1 MKQQQMRL
9 SYITLAV
16 TDFPSMFVFYQ
27 ALGLPVHKLGKDP
40 EQPFAMFAM
49 GSLILALYPKA
60 LLAKQAG
67 CAIEGDNSA
76 LSLSLNV
83 ADKNQVNITLELA
96 LAHGARITR
105 TPFQPE
111 WGGYCGYFKDPEANL
126 WEVVWHEKYHHQPE
140 FANL

>member
-1 MKQQQMRL
+1 
-9 SYITLAV
+9 
-16 TDFPSMFVFYQ
+16 MFAFYQ
-27 ALGLPVHKLGKDP
+27 ALGFPVHKQSKNP

-67 CAIEGDNSA
+67 CVIEGSNTA
-76 LSLSLNV
+76 MSLSLNV
-83 ADKNQVNITLELA
+83 AEKNQVNVILDLA
-96 LAHGARITR
+96 QVHGASITR

-126 WEVVWHEKYHHQPE
+126 WEIVWHKNYQFPVGIS
-140 FANL
+140 